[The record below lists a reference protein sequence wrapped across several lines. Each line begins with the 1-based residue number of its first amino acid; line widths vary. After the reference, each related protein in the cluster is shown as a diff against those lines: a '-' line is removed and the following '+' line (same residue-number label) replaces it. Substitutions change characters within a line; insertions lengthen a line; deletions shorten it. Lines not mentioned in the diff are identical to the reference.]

1 MTSGDLLLQGVE
13 LMLFGMGF
21 VFVFLIVL
29 IGCIRLMSALVGRF
43 EPAPAAAGV
52 SSAGGTSA
60 VDEDTLAAIRI
71 AVQRHRARR
80 G

>member
-29 IGCIRLMSALVGRF
+29 IYCVRLMSFVVGRL
-43 EPAPAAAGV
+43 EPAPAVAAAPAAANGV
-52 SSAGGTSA
+52 
-60 VDEDTLAAIRI
+60 DDDTITAIRI
-71 AVQRHRARR
+71 ALQRHRARR